1 MMYQENILD
10 HYKNPR
16 NFGKIENATVH
27 HHEYNPLCG
36 DEIDMFLL
44 IDENK
49 KVDEG
54 LSKAKPSIFGQ
65 AFCDSKKVVD
75 VKVYPRGCAISV
87 ASASM
92 LSDEIKGKN
101 IDELK
106 SMTKEQILEMLG
118 IPISPVRLKCAL
130 LSLDTLKNS
139 ILIFEKYVN
148 KN

>member
-10 HYKNPR
+10 HYKSPH
-16 NFGKIENATVH
+16 NFGKLENATIH
-27 HHEYNPLCG
+27 HHEKNPLCG
-36 DEIDMFLL
+36 DDLDMFLI

-49 KVDEG
+49 KI
-54 LSKAKPSIFGQ
+54 A
-65 AFCDSKKVVD
+65 D

-101 IDELK
+101 IDEVK
-106 SMTKEQILEMLG
+106 NMSKEQILEMLG

-139 ILIFEKYVN
+139 ILIFEKYVR
-148 KN
+148 K

>member
-10 HYKNPR
+10 HYKSPR
-16 NFGKIENATVH
+16 NFGKIEKPSVH

-36 DEIDMFLL
+36 DEIDMYLI

-49 KVDEG
+49 KV
-54 LSKAKPSIFGQ
+54 A
-65 AFCDSKKVVD
+65 D
-75 VKVYPRGCAISV
+75 VKINPHGCAISV

-92 LSDEIKGKN
+92 LTEEIKGKSLE
-101 IDELK
+101 DLK
-106 SMTKEQILEMLG
+106 KMTKENILKMLG

-139 ILIFEKYVN
+139 ILIFEKYI

>member
-10 HYKNPR
+10 HYKSPR

-36 DEIDMFLL
+36 DEIDMFLV

-49 KVDEG
+49 R
-54 LSKAKPSIFGQ
+54 I
-65 AFCDSKKVVD
+65 VD

-92 LSDEIKGKN
+92 LSEQIKGKD

-106 SMTKEQILEMLG
+106 AITKEGILEMLG

-139 ILIFEKYVN
+139 ILIFEKYVR
-148 KN
+148 KNGD

>member
-16 NFGKIENATVH
+16 NFGKMENASVH

-36 DEIDMFLL
+36 DEIEMFLI

-49 KVDEG
+49 KI
-54 LSKAKPSIFGQ
+54 A
-65 AFCDSKKVVD
+65 D
-75 VKVYPRGCAISV
+75 VKFKGHGCAISQ

-92 LSDEIKGKN
+92 LTEQVKGKN

-106 SMTKEQILEMLG
+106 TMTKENILEMLG
-118 IPISPVRLKCAL
+118 IPLSPVRLKCGL
-130 LSLDTLKNS
+130 LSLDTLKSS
-139 ILIFEKYVN
+139 ILIFERYV
-148 KN
+148 KK

>member
-1 MMYQENILD
+1 MDMIEMMYQENILD
-10 HYKNPR
+10 HYKSPR

-36 DEIDMFLL
+36 DKLDMYLV

-49 KVDEG
+49 K
-54 LSKAKPSIFGQ
+54 I
-65 AFCDSKKVVD
+65 VD
-75 VKVYPRGCAISV
+75 VKAHPSGCAISV

-92 LSDEIKGKN
+92 LSEQIKGKS

-106 SMTKEQILEMLG
+106 TLTKEDILEMLG

-139 ILIFEKYVN
+139 ILIFEKYV
-148 KN
+148 KGG

>member
-10 HYKNPR
+10 HYKSPR
-16 NFGKIENATVH
+16 NFGKIENATVQ

-36 DEIDMFLL
+36 DEIDMFLV

-49 KVDEG
+49 K
-54 LSKAKPSIFGQ
+54 I
-65 AFCDSKKVVD
+65 VD
-75 VKVYPRGCAISV
+75 VKVFPRGCAISV

-101 IDELK
+101 IDEVKNL
-106 SMTKEQILEMLG
+106 TKEQILEMLG

-139 ILIFEKYVN
+139 ILIFEKYVR
-148 KN
+148 K

>member
-16 NFGKIENATVH
+16 NFGRMENASVH

-36 DEIDMFLL
+36 DEVEMSLKI
-44 IDENK
+44 NN
-49 KVDEG
+49 G
-54 LSKAKPSIFGQ
+54 
-65 AFCDSKKVVD
+65 KVVD
-75 VKVYPRGCAISV
+75 IKINGKGCAISQ

-92 LSDEIKGKN
+92 LTERIKGKGIN
-101 IDELK
+101 ELK
-106 SMTKEQILEMLG
+106 KMAKEDILGMLG

-139 ILIFEKYVN
+139 ILIYKKYVEKNN
-148 KN
+148 KNF

>member
-1 MMYQENILD
+1 MDMIEMMYQENILD

-49 KVDEG
+49 K
-54 LSKAKPSIFGQ
+54 I
-65 AFCDSKKVVD
+65 VD

-92 LSDEIKGKN
+92 LSEEVKGKN
-101 IDELK
+101 IEELK
-106 SMTKEQILEMLG
+106 IITKEDILEMLG

-139 ILIFEKYVN
+139 ILIFEKYV
-148 KN
+148 KK